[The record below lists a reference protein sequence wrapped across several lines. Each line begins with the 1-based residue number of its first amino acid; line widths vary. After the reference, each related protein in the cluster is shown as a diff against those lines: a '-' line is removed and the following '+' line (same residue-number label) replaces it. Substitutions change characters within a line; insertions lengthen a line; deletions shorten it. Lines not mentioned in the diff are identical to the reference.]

1 MRGRHTLNLV
11 LLAVVIAL
19 AWIAL
24 NPDPE
29 PAAPTL
35 PVTSLVRH
43 AIDSV
48 HIKAASRAEVDLVRD
63 GDDWMLRAPLNAPA
77 DGFRVTALLG
87 LAEARSSEG
96 FRAAGNDL
104 AQYELEP
111 PQAVVR
117 FNQETLLIG
126 GTDPVA
132 RKRYVLVAD
141 QVHLI
146 DDSWFSQIFGEPAAW
161 VDPRP
166 LTGAQRLTAII
177 LPAATWRMEAGRWR
191 RSPPAPMLSA
201 DAGPALADAW
211 RYARALAVSE
221 YDGTLE
227 WGDTI
232 TVHVADVPTPL
243 RFRLARGEDALF
255 LARPDLG
262 VQYRFLARQGAALL
276 GEAPP

>member
-19 AWIAL
+19 AWLASR
-24 NPDPE
+24 PDPE

-35 PVTSLVRH
+35 SVTPLSRED
-43 AIDSV
+43 IDSV
-48 HIKAASRAEVDLVRD
+48 HIEAAGRAEVELVRN
-63 GDDWMLRAPLNAPA
+63 GNEWFMQAPLNAPA
-77 DGFRVTALLG
+77 DGFRVAALLG
-87 LAEARSSEG
+87 LVEASSDEG

-104 AQYELEP
+104 AQYGLEP

-117 FNQETLLIG
+117 FNRETLRIG

-132 RKRYVLVAD
+132 QKRYVLAAD
-141 QVHLI
+141 QVHLLE
-146 DDSWFSQIFGEPAAW
+146 DSWFSQIFGEPAAW

-166 LTGAQRLTAII
+166 LMGAQQLTAIV
-177 LPAATWRMEAGRWR
+177 LSDATWRLEEGSWR
-191 RSPPAPMLSA
+191 RTPPDAALSA

-221 YDGTLE
+221 HDDALA
-227 WGDTI
+227 WGATI
-232 TVHVADVPTPL
+232 AVHVAGAPRPF
-243 RFRLARGEDALF
+243 RFRLARGGDTLF
-255 LARPDLG
+255 LARPEVG